1 MKKTILLAS
10 MFSLVLAACVTPGK
24 NTAIGAAAGTAI
36 GAGVGA
42 ATAKLTKGDVKK
54 GAAIGAATGLVA
66 GSAIGNY
73 YDRLAKELA
82 QYAEVTK
89 TENGVKITLKG
100 DILFD
105 TGKSNL
111 TQESM
116 TTLNNLNKVLKRYP
130 KNRIVIHGYTDTT
143 GSAVTNELLSKARA
157 KSVYDY
163 LVTQNGLKTLS
174 VEYVGHGPA
183 NPVGDNSTAAGRAMN
198 RRVELQITANEKDIK

>member
-73 YDRLAKELA
+73 YDKLAKELA
-82 QYAEVTK
+82 QYADVTK

>member
-73 YDRLAKELA
+73 YDKLAKELA
-82 QYAEVTK
+82 QYADVTK

-143 GSAVTNELLSKARA
+143 GYAVTNELLSKDLE

>member
-82 QYAEVTK
+82 QYADVTK

-157 KSVYDY
+157 KAVNDY
-163 LVTQNGLKTLS
+163 LIGQGLKTLS
-174 VEYVGHGPA
+174 VDYVGHGPA

>member
-73 YDRLAKELA
+73 YDKLAKELA
-82 QYAEVTK
+82 QYADVTK
-89 TENGVKITLKG
+89 TDNGVKITLKG

-143 GSAVTNELLSKARA
+143 GSAATNELLSKARA

-174 VEYVGHGPA
+174 VEFVGHGPA

-198 RRVELQITANEKDIK
+198 RRVELQITANEKDIQ